1 MHTEP
6 QPPPLAGKSV
16 IVTGAAG
23 GIGRALAVRLAAAGA
38 KITVN
43 DLDDAGARAVALEVD
58 GIAVP
63 ADCAS
68 EDGIAALIA
77 GATEAYGQVDFYIAN
92 AGVAGIGDVNASEE
106 DWRLALDVNVMAHV
120 RAARLLLP
128 LWLNNGGGR
137 FIITAS
143 AAGLLTM
150 PGAAPYAASKH
161 AAVAFAEWLSMTYRH
176 RGIVVQAICPQAV
189 RTQMLGGL
197 GALAEVAERTGTL
210 SAEEV
215 AEQAYQGILDNRFL
229 ILPHPDVHRF
239 YMNRAADTDRWLGA
253 MNSLVHSTPDFD
265 LSIVK
270 PAD

>member
-6 QPPPLAGKSV
+6 HLTPLTGKSV
-16 IVTGAAG
+16 IITGAAG

-38 KITVN
+38 NITVN
-43 DLDDAGARAVALEVD
+43 DLDDAGAHAVAREVS
-58 GIAVP
+58 GIAVT

-77 GATEAYGQVDFYIAN
+77 GATSEFGQVDVFIAN
-92 AGVAGIGDVNASEE
+92 AGVSGVGDIDASDE
-106 DWRLALDVNVMAHV
+106 DWQLALDVNVMAHV
-120 RAARLLLP
+120 RAARLLVP
-128 LWLNNGGGR
+128 LWIGKGGGR
-137 FIITAS
+137 FVVTAS

-210 SAEEV
+210 SPEEV
-215 AEQAYQGILDNRFL
+215 AEQAYQGMLDDRFL

-239 YMNRAADTDRWLGA
+239 YMNRATDTDRWLGA
-253 MNSLVHSTPDFD
+253 MNSLVHSATD
-265 LSIVK
+265 S
-270 PAD
+270 